1 MKKID
6 RREKGFTLLEAVLVI
21 GIIFV
26 ISGIAIVQSFG
37 STENYVAGSAMDIVV
52 SQLRVARGLAISQR
66 RSVQV
71 TFNQTTVPYSISY
84 QIQPAP
90 GSKEALGTL
99 NTAVLPNSAL
109 FLMETG
115 VPNTPMNFTL
125 CGTNPIC
132 IGNVGGGPVYM
143 QFSSTG
149 QFTDNTGINVLNGTI
164 FVGIPN
170 QVTSA
175 RAITILG
182 GTGRIREYVWT
193 GSLGWAQ

>member
-115 VPNTPMNFTL
+115 VPNTPMN
-125 CGTNPIC
+125 
-132 IGNVGGGPVYM
+132 
-143 QFSSTG
+143 
-149 QFTDNTGINVLNGTI
+149 
-164 FVGIPN
+164 
-170 QVTSA
+170 
-175 RAITILG
+175 
-182 GTGRIREYVWT
+182 
-193 GSLGWAQ
+193 